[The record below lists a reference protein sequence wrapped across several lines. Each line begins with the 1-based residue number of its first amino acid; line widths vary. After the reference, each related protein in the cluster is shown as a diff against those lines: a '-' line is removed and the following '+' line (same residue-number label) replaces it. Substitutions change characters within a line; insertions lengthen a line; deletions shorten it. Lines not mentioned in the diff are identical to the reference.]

1 MIMKRLAFLAATGL
15 STSVLAVGLH
25 TEVQVKATLVSIEQ
39 TWVDAAAHGDRAT
52 LDELLDNSFIET
64 MPNGARRSKADVL
77 FAPALPPGSVQT
89 LGDLKVR
96 VLGNV
101 AMVSGVNHYT
111 PASGLKTIDYAFTDL
126 YVRRGDTWRVAS
138 SHTTLGS
145 LHST

>member
-1 MIMKRLAFLAATGL
+1 MKRLAFLATMGL
-15 STSVLAVGLH
+15 STCVLAVGLH
-25 TEVQVKATLVSIEQ
+25 TEVQVEATLVSIEQ
-39 TWVDAAAHGDRAT
+39 MWVDAVAHGDRVT

-89 LGDLKVR
+89 LGNLKVR

-101 AMVSGVNHYT
+101 AMVTGVNHYT
-111 PASGLKTIDYAFTDL
+111 PASGLKTIDYAFTNL

-145 LHST
+145 VHDV

>member
-1 MIMKRLAFLAATGL
+1 MKRFALLATTGL
-15 STSVLAVGLH
+15 STCVLAVGLH
-25 TEVQVKATLVSIEQ
+25 TEVQVEATLVSIEQ
-39 TWVDAAAHGDRAT
+39 SWVEAAAHGDRAT

-77 FAPALPPGSVQT
+77 FAPALPPGTVQT

-126 YVRRGDTWRVAS
+126 YVRHGDTWRVAS

>member
-1 MIMKRLAFLAATGL
+1 MKRFAFLAALGL
-15 STSVLAVGLH
+15 STCVLAIGLH
-25 TEVQVKATLVSIEQ
+25 TEVQVETTRASLEQ
-39 TWVDAAAHGDRAT
+39 AWVNAALQGDRVT

-64 MPNGARRSKADVL
+64 MPNGARRSKADLL
-77 FAPALPPGSVQT
+77 FAPALPPGAAQS

-145 LHST
+145 VHNV

>member
-1 MIMKRLAFLAATGL
+1 
-15 STSVLAVGLH
+15 
-25 TEVQVKATLVSIEQ
+25 
-39 TWVDAAAHGDRAT
+39 
-52 LDELLDNSFIET
+52 

-77 FAPALPPGSVQT
+77 FAPALPPGAAQS
-89 LGDLKVR
+89 LGNLKVR

-126 YVRRGDTWRVAS
+126 YVRRGDAWRVAS

-145 LHST
+145 VHNV

>member
-1 MIMKRLAFLAATGL
+1 MKRLAFLAAMGL
-15 STSVLAVGLH
+15 STCVLAVGLH
-25 TEVQVKATLVSIEQ
+25 TEVQVEASLVAIEQ
-39 TWVDAAAHGDRAT
+39 AWIDAAIRGDRAT
-52 LDELLDNSFIET
+52 LDELLDSSFVET

-89 LGDLKVR
+89 LSDVKVR
-96 VLGNV
+96 VVGSV

-138 SHTTLGS
+138 SHMTLGQA
-145 LHST
+145 HNV